1 MESTFITLGLF
12 VLGLI
17 FSVIGWLLSNKDK
30 KQAEEIKS
38 LELEIVNL
46 KLEHHNLQ
54 LHIAADHYKATTIDQ
69 KFNHIEM
76 SIKEAFREVRDE
88 LKEIVRTKGQ

>member
-1 MESTFITLGLF
+1 MR
-12 VLGLI
+12 VA
-17 FSVIGWLLSNKDK
+17 VDD
-30 KQAEEIKS
+30 
-38 LELEIVNL
+38 L
-46 KLEHHNLQ
+46 KIEHHNLQ

-69 KFNHIEM
+69 KFQHVEM